1 MTDKQ
6 KALKLASELGL
17 TIHKVR
23 ASYVTGAPHIFY
35 YIIKDHRSM
44 AWDDFREFPNPTKYF
59 TYLNDVAKHMTR
71 DSWADCIDGLNEA
84 KGAA

>member
-6 KALKLASELGL
+6 KALKLANELGL

-35 YIIKDHRSM
+35 YIIADHRSV
-44 AWDDFREFPNPTKYF
+44 AWDDFRERPNPTKYF
-59 TYLNDVAKHMTR
+59 TYLNDVEKHMIR

-84 KGAA
+84 KKAA